1 MSVLFILY
9 FYLTLLK
16 YLYLFILIYKKVQM
30 MKLDSFLIIDKLNV
44 LTRQY
49 LKQQNKRNNQLEI

>member
-1 MSVLFILY
+1 VSVLFLLY
-9 FYLTLLK
+9 FDLTLLK
-16 YLYLFILIYKKVQM
+16 YLYLFILIYKIVQM